1 MKGFGSCKSRPHLKG
16 YFNNNGSY
24 IGDFITRIAWVKVNN
39 VILVI
44 TDEYGNKLRCINMN
58 VNV

>member
-1 MKGFGSCKSRPHLKG
+1 MQESSSLKG

-44 TDEYGNKLRCINMN
+44 TNEYGKKLRCINMN